1 MRIAVVHQTLRLVG
15 GGERVCLSLLK
26 ALDRTGHDVALRCVE
41 PPHGVSF
48 AGGGG
53 SADGDGAAA
62 GGAPSCEA
70 PCDEECRE
78 GHLRLERVGLELAA
92 PDIQSLFRAP
102 GRDLLVVTDG
112 GFVLAETGARRV
124 VLYCNSA
131 LREEGRIDHLAADRS
146 PRGRLRYWRA
156 KRADRRLV
164 RAARD
169 PKIVLVPNSRD
180 TMRAVGR
187 LVGGRI
193 EQPVHP
199 PVDLGRFEACRAAP
213 RERRVATVAR
223 FAPEKNLVAA
233 ARIAARAG
241 ERWDAAGNAAHPY
254 QHAYLEEVRRA
265 AGPGARFHVN
275 VGPGGILRVLAGAKA
290 YLHASKETFGIAV
303 AEAVAAGCVPV
314 VPDNSAHAE
323 TVPFAE
329 LRYGAEDEAISKVSA
344 ALDGRYDG
352 LLPGLRDHVRQFSE
366 AAFQERMLG
375 IIEGQG

>member
-1 MRIAVVHQTLRLVG
+1 MRIAVVHQSLRLVG
-15 GGERVCLSLLK
+15 GGEKVCISLLR
-26 ALDRTGHDVALRCVE
+26 ALDRTSHDVALRCNE
-41 PPHGVSF
+41 PPHGVTF

-53 SADGDGAAA
+53 SNGAA
-62 GGAPSCEA
+62 GAALHEA
-70 PCDEECRE
+70 PGGKACSGE
-78 GHLRLERVGLELAA
+78 GHIRLEKVRLETVA
-92 PDIQSLFRAP
+92 PGAESLFCAP

-112 GFVLAETGARRV
+112 GFILEETDAKRV

-131 LREEGRIDHLAADRS
+131 LRDEGRLDHLAADRS
-146 PRGRLRYWRA
+146 LRGRLGYWRA
-156 KRADRRLV
+156 KRADRRLA
-164 RAARD
+164 RTARD

-180 TMRAVGR
+180 TMRAISR
-187 LVGGRI
+187 LVGRRT

-199 PVDLGRFEACRAAP
+199 PVDLDRFAACRAAA

-233 ARIAARAG
+233 ARIAARTG
-241 ERWDAAGNAAHPY
+241 ERWDVVGNAVRPY

-275 VGPGGILRVLAGAKA
+275 AGPGGVLRALAGARA

-323 TVPFAE
+323 TVPFPE
-329 LRYGAEDEAISKVSA
+329 LRYASEEEAAAKVSA
-344 ALDGRYDG
+344 ALDGRYDR
-352 LLPGLRDHVRQFSE
+352 LLPGLHDHVRQFSE

-375 IIEGQG
+375 IIEG

>member
-48 AGGGG
+48 AGGKGEG
-53 SADGDGAAA
+53 AAAA

-70 PCDEECRE
+70 PCDEECRD

-102 GRDLLVVTDG
+102 NRDLLVVTDG

-169 PKIVLVPNSRD
+169 PKVVLVPNSRD

-241 ERWDAAGNAAHPY
+241 G
-254 QHAYLEEVRRA
+254 RRIW
-265 AGPGARFHVN
+265 ARC
-275 VGPGGILRVLAGAKA
+275 
-290 YLHASKETFGIAV
+290 AS
-303 AEAVAAGCVPV
+303 
-314 VPDNSAHAE
+314 
-323 TVPFAE
+323 
-329 LRYGAEDEAISKVSA
+329 
-344 ALDGRYDG
+344 
-352 LLPGLRDHVRQFSE
+352 
-366 AAFQERMLG
+366 
-375 IIEGQG
+375 

>member
-1 MRIAVVHQTLRLVG
+1 MVHQTLRLVG
-15 GGERVCLSLLK
+15 GGERVCMSLLK

-53 SADGDGAAA
+53 AAA
-62 GGAPSCEA
+62 GAPRYEA

-112 GFVLAETGARRV
+112 GFVLGETGARRV

-156 KRADRRLV
+156 KRADRRLA

-233 ARIAARAG
+233 ARIVARAG

-329 LRYGAEDEAISKVSA
+329 LRYGAEDEAVSKVSA